1 MSVAPWFAP
10 RSRRSAWWATRS
22 SSSPSRCRNAATEAR
37 VSASSVSLIDHS
49 RGSPSSSRS
58 AWNRATRAATGCA
71 SGSPNTVAIQGI
83 LASSTDSHAPRT
95 GVCPACGQVFSLLL
109 ERSMSWSRQARPAGK
124 QARPADKRRPRDGA
138 GAASTTRHAGAG
150 SGQRPRA
157 YLSPSLR
164 LSTPLDLQPRG
175 VVSARGLASLFDHR
189 RWHPQL
195 DGWNPR
201 SRRLLPTT
209 NTELSAIAAPAIIGD
224 SSPEAARGSAATL

>member
-22 SSSPSRCRNAATEAR
+22 SSS
-37 VSASSVSLIDHS
+37 VSSVPQRGQRGQGVGQLGVRSGTSS
-49 RGSPSSSRS
+49 RAPARWSRS
-58 AWNRATRAATGCA
+58 AWNRATAAATGCA

-83 LASSTDSHAPRT
+83 LASSTDSPGPRT
-95 GVCPACGQVFSLLL
+95 GLCPACGQVFFDCF
-109 ERSMSWSRQARPAGK
+109 WSARCRGL
-124 QARPADKRRPRDGA
+124 DKLDQPEGSTSGGGPRRPSHRLA
-138 GAASTTRHAGAG
+138 PAG

-157 YLSPSLR
+157 VPLPVVAPFDPA
-164 LSTPLDLQPRG
+164 LSTTARSGLGARAGAPVRPPLG
-175 VVSARGLASLFDHR
+175 
-189 RWHPQL
+189 HPQL